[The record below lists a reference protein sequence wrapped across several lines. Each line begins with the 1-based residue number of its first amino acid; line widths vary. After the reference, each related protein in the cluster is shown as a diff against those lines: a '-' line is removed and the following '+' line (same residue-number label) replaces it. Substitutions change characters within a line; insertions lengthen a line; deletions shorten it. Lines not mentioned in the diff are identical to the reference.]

1 MKKMK
6 RVEYHIKRLA
16 FGLLRTFL
24 RSGRP
29 SRIPLDAS
37 RMKKILFLRPDRI
50 GDTVTSLPL
59 FDALKAAHPH
69 LELSVYA
76 SPKNI
81 SLIEN
86 DPRFDKVY
94 NYLRRPLE
102 DMKTVRAIRSEHY
115 DCVVDLLAD
124 DSVTCLFLSQ
134 LCAAGEARIGVRKK
148 RFAKYYDFNYHPG
161 ENSDLHMIDIN
172 LRLLEAF
179 GLTERQS
186 GYAEPYVDDETHHR
200 ADRYFKRLKETSP
213 DMPVMIGV
221 NLSQRGPNRF
231 WGLDKFE
238 QLTRRIRDA
247 YPHCRIILIT
257 APPDRE
263 RGDELQ
269 AKLDSSIVQV
279 EPNLDL
285 TGISAVIAKLD
296 LLISPDTSLVHIAR
310 SFRVPVVGF
319 YPSYKGIYRQWC
331 PYDQPE
337 GLVLSDG
344 DDNIFNITVD
354 QAFDTFER
362 LMKKN
367 RLVPA

>member
-1 MKKMK
+1 MK
-6 RVEYHIKRLA
+6 RVEFRLKRIA
-16 FGLLRTFL
+16 FGLLRVL
-24 RSGRP
+24 LKAGQP
-29 SRIPLDAS
+29 SRLPLDAS
-37 RMKKILFLRPDRI
+37 RMSKILFLRPDRI

-59 FDALKAAHPH
+59 FDALKAAYPH
-69 LELSVYA
+69 LKLSVYA

-81 SLIEN
+81 SLIEH
-86 DPRFDKVY
+86 DPRFEHVY

-102 DMKTVRAIRSEHY
+102 DMKTVQEIRREGY
-115 DCVVDLLAD
+115 DCVIDLLAD

-134 LCAAGEARIGVRKK
+134 LCAAGKARVGVRKN
-148 RFAKYYDFNYHPG
+148 RFAQYYDFNYHPG
-161 ENSDLHMIDIN
+161 EESDQHMIDIN

-179 GLTERQS
+179 GIQDRPS
-186 GYAEPYVDDETHHR
+186 GYAEPYVDDETR
-200 ADRYFKRLKETSP
+200 DSAERFFERLRETAP
-213 DMPVMIGV
+213 HLPVMIGV

-238 QLTRRIRDA
+238 ALVSRIRDA
-247 YPHCRIILIT
+247 YSHCRIILIT

-263 RGDELQ
+263 RGDQLK
-269 AKLDSSIVQV
+269 AKLDPSVVHV
-279 EPNLDL
+279 EPNLNL
-285 TGISAVIAKLD
+285 TGISAVLAGLD

-310 SFRVPVVGF
+310 SFKVPVVGF

-354 QAFDTFER
+354 QAFSTFQR
-362 LMKKN
+362 LMKKH
-367 RLVPA
+367 RLVSA